1 MSLRYNEITGD
12 FDELLAPPIIKSFKV
27 ASGRLAYEG
36 DIVELAWSV
45 ENATRIFID
54 GEDVTDSNRKS
65 LSISTVGTKVFVL
78 TAENEDG
85 TVNKGIT
92 LTVYSRPSINVYAS
106 PTILHKGRIEK
117 TTISWTISDGIS
129 AQLCYGNEKINI
141 PMSGSR
147 SFSQIEDTTY
157 SIVVVG
163 NDGSRSFYRPVS
175 VLVREEATAEFT
187 ISRKYTFPN
196 ISVQLSWDV
205 KGASRVSI
213 DGFGTQPVKGELTV
227 SPCANTTYVLRYFDA
242 FGAHTCS
249 KAIHILPIPQ
259 IKTVMVPAPDLTVRM
274 PLQVTMSRAMVDV
287 KIPDIGVDTVDI
299 TAPMAHVCTD
309 IGAGIKIRTFS
320 PIGLKTIGRAFGR
333 LYNRIIKHNKITNN
347 E

>member
-1 MSLRYNEITGD
+1 MSLIYNEATGD
-12 FDELLAPPIIKSFKV
+12 FDDVAILPNIKTFKI
-27 ASGRLAYEG
+27 ASGRFAYEE
-36 DIVELAWSV
+36 DMVEFAWSV
-45 ENATRIFID
+45 ENATRIYLD
-54 GEDVTDSNRKS
+54 GEDVSGSNRK
-65 LSISTVGTKVFVL
+65 LLNISTAGTKTFVL

-85 TVNKGIT
+85 STNKEVS
-92 LTVYSRPSINVYAS
+92 LVVYKRPLINVHAS
-106 PTILHKGRIEK
+106 TMILHKGGTESV
-117 TTISWTISDGIS
+117 TISWSISDGIR
-129 AQLCYGNEKINI
+129 AQLCYGDEKVNI
-141 PMSGSR
+141 PITGSR

-163 NDGSRSFYRPVS
+163 NDGSRSFYRQAS

-213 DGFGTQPVKGELTV
+213 DGFGAQPLKGELTV
-227 SPCANTTYVLRYFDA
+227 SPCESTTYVLRYFDA
-242 FGAHTCS
+242 FGVHTCS

-299 TAPMAHVCTD
+299 TTPMVSAHTD
-309 IGAGIKIRTFS
+309 FGAGIKVRTIS
-320 PIGLKTIGRAFGR
+320 PIGLRSIGRAFGR
-333 LYNRIIKHNKITNN
+333 LYNRIIKYNKLTDN

>member
-1 MSLRYNEITGD
+1 MPLIYNEATGD
-12 FDELLAPPIIKSFKV
+12 FDDVAILPNIKTFKI
-27 ASGRLAYEG
+27 ASGRFAYEG
-36 DIVELAWSV
+36 DMVELAWSV
-45 ENATRIFID
+45 ENATRIYLD
-54 GEDVTDSNRKS
+54 GEEVSGSNRK
-65 LSISTVGTKVFVL
+65 LLNISTAGTKTFVL

-85 TVNKGIT
+85 STNKDVS
-92 LTVYSRPSINVYAS
+92 LVVYKRPLINVHAS
-106 PTILHKGRIEK
+106 PTTLHMGRTEQ
-117 TTISWTISDGIS
+117 TTISWSISDGIR
-129 AQLCYGNEKINI
+129 AQLCYGNERVNI
-141 PMSGSR
+141 PMTGSR
-147 SFSQIEDTTY
+147 SFSQTEDTTY

-175 VLVREEATAEFT
+175 VLVREEATVEFT
-187 ISRKYTFPN
+187 ISRRYTFPN
-196 ISVQLSWDV
+196 ISVQLSWNV

-213 DGFGTQPVKGELTV
+213 DGFGTQPLKGELTV
-227 SPCANTTYVLRYFDA
+227 SPCENTTYVLRYYDA
-242 FGAHTCS
+242 FGVHTCS
-249 KAIHILPIPQ
+249 RAIHILPIPQ

-309 IGAGIKIRTFS
+309 IGAGIMIRTFS